1 MDSVRVEIFFE
12 DPDGN
17 VLEETKIAELARYL
31 RYCRSKSCAKCLK
44 NDKKCPYY
52 NDAERLAK
60 KYHFFKKPKKEKANK
75 RG

>member
-31 RYCRSKSCAKCLK
+31 RYCRSKSCAKCQK
-44 NDKKCPYY
+44 NEIC
-52 NDAERLAK
+52 AEYKQAIRLAK